1 MTDQP
6 IALEVI
12 DLSFDYHGVAALS
25 SVSFKIAQAERVG
38 LVGPNGA
45 GKSTLMLLLN
55 GLLSG
60 QGTIKVNQTLLSK
73 KTIPQIRRQ
82 VGLVFP
88 DAEDQLFMPT
98 VEQDVAFGPLNMG
111 LTTEQAE
118 QKARDAL
125 DTMGLAGLAERSSHH
140 LSDGERRR
148 AAIATVL
155 SMKPDIWVLDE
166 PGANLD
172 PQGRRELISILQNLP
187 GTVLLASHDL
197 DLVVQVCQRC
207 LLLDGG
213 QMIAEGPT
221 QTVLA
226 DRELMEGHGLEVPL
240 RIELQSG
247 TREGNGRVP
256 S

>member
-1 MTDQP
+1 MTASP
-6 IALEVI
+6 MALEVT
-12 DLSFDYHGVAALS
+12 DLCFNYHNVSALS
-25 SVSFKIAQAERVG
+25 TVSFKIERGERVG

-60 QGTIKVNQTLLSK
+60 QGSIKINGVLLSK

-98 VEQDVAFGPLNMG
+98 LEEDVAFGPLNMG
-111 LTTEQAE
+111 LTAEQARE
-118 QKARDAL
+118 KARAAL
-125 DTMGLAGLAERSSHH
+125 GTMGLAGLADRSSHH

-172 PQGRRELISILQNLP
+172 PQGRKELISILQNLS

-207 LLLDGG
+207 LLLDAG

-221 QTVLA
+221 RRILA

-240 RIELQSG
+240 RLELETAAQ
-247 TREGNGRVP
+247 EENGRVP
-256 S
+256 